1 MIKVSYEKL
10 MTALE
15 GIEKAVA
22 KQPTKPIL
30 GSVIVSA
37 IGSNRLNIMGTDL
50 STAIAIDIPVENDGR
65 EDSRFLFDMHYA
77 EKFLKG
83 YKTLM
88 KNRKTDTIKI
98 AQNPEGNIEFQIDE
112 KRKLVMRTYDP
123 EMMVAGAYEL
133 LENMYKEIS
142 GLNVT
147 LNTER
152 FFNAVEKLIPFSA
165 SDSFMRNLNTLYV
178 EVAESGPFVRLI
190 TADGFRMG
198 IYDLIDDRISR
209 DLADHFLLERSGIE
223 AMLKA
228 YKTGVLGPTMEIVY
242 DGTYVNIISGETR
255 IRSRVVDAEFP
266 DYKRVLPR
274 STTTAIS
281 LKSIDDTI
289 EAFKRLKTVAD
300 AGADSIRFSI
310 NGSVKVVAICPEY
323 GEMIEGLNAD
333 HEGSDLEIVFN
344 PKFLI
349 EALTSFKKDKAKTAI
364 LKSGGSDA
372 PLLIE
377 SNELP
382 GVQHVVMPI
391 RLI

>member
-15 GIEKAVA
+15 GIEKAVS

-30 GSVIVSA
+30 GSAIASA

-50 STAIAIDIPVENDGR
+50 STAIAIDIPVENDGQ
-65 EDSRFLFDMHYA
+65 EDSRFLFDMHHA

-83 YKTLM
+83 YKALM
-88 KNRKTDTIKI
+88 KKKKADTIKI

-123 EMMVAGAYEL
+123 EMMIAEAYEH

-142 GLNVT
+142 GLHVC
-147 LNTER
+147 LDTER

-165 SDSFMRNLNTLYV
+165 SDPFMRNLHALYV

-198 IYDLIDDRISR
+198 IYDLIDDKISR
-209 DLADHFLLERSGIE
+209 DLADHFLLERSGVE

-228 YKTGVLGPTMEIVY
+228 YKTGVLGQTMEIAY
-242 DGTYVNIISGETR
+242 DGTYVNISSGHTK
-255 IRSRVVDAEFP
+255 IRLTVIDAEFP

-274 STTTAIS
+274 STTTTIA
-281 LKSIDDTI
+281 LKNIDNTL

-300 AGADSIRFSI
+300 AGSDSVRFSI
-310 NGSVKVVAICPEY
+310 NGSVKVVARCPDY
-323 GEMIEGLNAD
+323 GEMVEELNAD
-333 HEGSDLEIVFN
+333 HEGTDLEAVFN

-349 EALTSFKKDKAKTAI
+349 EALTSFKKDKAKTVV
-364 LKSGGSDA
+364 LKGSSSDS
-372 PLLIE
+372 PFLIE

>member
-15 GIEKAVA
+15 GIEKAVS

-30 GSVIVSA
+30 GSAIASA

-50 STAIAIDIPVENDGR
+50 STAIAIDIPVENDGQ
-65 EDSRFLFDMHYA
+65 EDSRFLFDMHHA
-77 EKFLKG
+77 KKFLKG
-83 YKTLM
+83 YKTLL
-88 KNRKTDTIKI
+88 KKKKTDTIKI
-98 AQNPEGNIEFQIDE
+98 IHNPEGNIEFQIDE
-112 KRKLVMRTYDP
+112 KRHLVMRTYDP
-123 EMMVAGAYEL
+123 EMMIAEAYEH

-142 GLNVT
+142 GLHVC
-147 LNTER
+147 LDTER

-165 SDSFMRNLNTLYV
+165 SDPFMRNLHTLYV

-190 TADGFRMG
+190 TTDGFRMG
-198 IYDLIDDRISR
+198 IYDLIDDKISR
-209 DLADHFLLERSGIE
+209 DLADHFLLERSGVE

-228 YKTGVLGPTMEIVY
+228 YKTGVLGQTMEIAY
-242 DGTYVNIISGETR
+242 YGTYVNISSGNTK
-255 IRSRVVDAEFP
+255 IRLTVIDAEFP

-274 STTTAIS
+274 STTTTIA
-281 LKSIDDTI
+281 LKNIDNTL

-300 AGADSIRFSI
+300 AGSDSVRFSI
-310 NGSVKVVAICPEY
+310 NGSVKVVARCPDY
-323 GEMIEGLNAD
+323 GEMVEELNAD
-333 HEGSDLEIVFN
+333 HEGTDLEAVFN

-349 EALTSFKKDKAKTAI
+349 EALTSFKKDKAKTVV
-364 LKSGGSDA
+364 LKGSSSDS
-372 PLLIE
+372 PFLIE

-391 RLI
+391 RLV